1 MNLKKQ
7 HLVPPGSVPDA
18 TRILTNVAYLMG
30 DVTNTLMMDA
40 QTRVERLGFDLKHD
54 CKQRW
59 RMAMRQTELAKR
71 AWASFARE
79 MYALEDAAQACDDSD
94 YFADLILLIADRVG
108 DSHRRQQ
115 MVRNM
120 IKRLKS
126 EVHIYDELTQG
137 RAGF

>member
-1 MNLKKQ
+1 MQHQ

-40 QTRVERLGFDLKHD
+40 QTRVERLGFDLKQD

-137 RAGF
+137 RM

>member
-1 MNLKKQ
+1 MQKQ
-7 HLVPPGSVPDA
+7 TLVPPDQVPDA

-40 QTRVERLGFDLKHD
+40 QTRVERLGFDLKQD

-137 RAGF
+137 RM

>member
-1 MNLKKQ
+1 MQHQ
-7 HLVPPGSVPDA
+7 HLVPPGQVPDA
-18 TRILTNVAYLMG
+18 TRILTNVAYIMG

-79 MYALEDAAQACDDSD
+79 MYALEDAAQACDYSD

-126 EVHIYDELTQG
+126 EAHIYDELTQG
-137 RAGF
+137 RE

>member
-1 MNLKKQ
+1 MQHQ
-7 HLVPPGSVPDA
+7 HLVPPGQVPDA

-137 RAGF
+137 RE

>member
-1 MNLKKQ
+1 MQKET
-7 HLVPPGSVPDA
+7 LVPPGQVPDA
-18 TRILTNVAYLMG
+18 THILTNVAYLMG

-40 QTRVERLGFDLKHD
+40 QTRVERLGFDLKQD

-137 RAGF
+137 REGF

>member
-1 MNLKKQ
+1 MNLKNQ
-7 HLVPPGSVPDA
+7 HLVPPDQVPDA

-40 QTRVERLGFDLKHD
+40 QTRVERLGFDLKQD

-108 DSHRRQQ
+108 DNHRRQQ

-126 EVHIYDELTQG
+126 EAHIYDELTQG
-137 RAGF
+137 RM

>member
-1 MNLKKQ
+1 MQKQ
-7 HLVPPGSVPDA
+7 TLVPPDQVPDA

-79 MYALEDAAQACDDSD
+79 MYTLEDAAQACDDSD

-137 RAGF
+137 RM

>member
-1 MNLKKQ
+1 MQKQ
-7 HLVPPGSVPDA
+7 TLVPPGQVPDA

-40 QTRVERLGFDLKHD
+40 QTRVERLGFDLKQD

-108 DSHRRQQ
+108 DSRRRQQ

-137 RAGF
+137 RE

>member
-1 MNLKKQ
+1 MQHQ
-7 HLVPPGSVPDA
+7 HLVPPDQVPDA

-40 QTRVERLGFDLKHD
+40 QTRVERLGFDLKQD

-137 RAGF
+137 RM

>member
-1 MNLKKQ
+1 MQKET
-7 HLVPPGSVPDA
+7 LVPPGQVPDA

-40 QTRVERLGFDLKHD
+40 QCRVEQLGFDLKHD

-59 RMAMRQTELAKR
+59 RFAVRQTELAKR

-79 MYALEDAAQACDDSD
+79 MYTLNDAAQACDDSD
-94 YFADLILLIADRVG
+94 YMADLILLIADRVG
-108 DSHRRQQ
+108 DNRKRQQ

-126 EVHIYDELTQG
+126 EVHIYDEL
-137 RAGF
+137 RK

>member
-1 MNLKKQ
+1 MQ
-7 HLVPPGSVPDA
+7 HEHLVPPGSVPDS

-40 QTRVERLGFDLKHD
+40 QSRVERLGFDLKHD

-59 RMAMRQTELAKR
+59 RMAVRQTELAKR
-71 AWASFARE
+71 AWASFASE
-79 MYALEDAAQACDDSD
+79 MYTLDDAAQACDDSD

-108 DSHRRQQ
+108 DNQRRQQ

-126 EVHIYDELTQG
+126 EAHIYDELNQG
-137 RAGF
+137 RADF

>member
-1 MNLKKQ
+1 MQ
-7 HLVPPGSVPDA
+7 HEHLVPPGSVPDA

-40 QTRVERLGFDLKHD
+40 QTRVERLGFDLKQD

-137 RAGF
+137 RKDL

>member
-1 MNLKKQ
+1 MQKET
-7 HLVPPGSVPDA
+7 LVPPGQVPDA

-40 QTRVERLGFDLKHD
+40 QTRVERLGFDLKQD

-137 RAGF
+137 REGF

>member
-1 MNLKKQ
+1 MQKQ
-7 HLVPPGSVPDA
+7 TLVPPGQVPDA

-137 RAGF
+137 RE

>member
-1 MNLKKQ
+1 MQKQ
-7 HLVPPGSVPDA
+7 TLVPPGQVPDA

-40 QTRVERLGFDLKHD
+40 QTRVERLGFDLKQD

-79 MYALEDAAQACDDSD
+79 MYDLEDAAQACDDSD

>member
-1 MNLKKQ
+1 MQKQ
-7 HLVPPGSVPDA
+7 TLVPPGQVPDA

-40 QTRVERLGFDLKHD
+40 QTRVERLGFDLKQD

-137 RAGF
+137 RE

>member
-1 MNLKKQ
+1 MQKET
-7 HLVPPGSVPDA
+7 LVPPGQVPDA

-40 QTRVERLGFDLKHD
+40 QTRVERLGFDLKQD

-79 MYALEDAAQACDDSD
+79 MYAIEDAAQACDDSD

-137 RAGF
+137 REGF

>member
-1 MNLKKQ
+1 MQKET
-7 HLVPPGSVPDA
+7 LVPPGQVPDA

-40 QTRVERLGFDLKHD
+40 QSRVEQLGFDLKQD

-126 EVHIYDELTQG
+126 EAHIYDELTQG
-137 RAGF
+137 RKDM